1 VVVFCL
7 ALCAAPTA
15 PLATATAAQAPAKTT
30 LTLPRNDGSVRFA
43 VMGDT
48 GTGDREQYDL
58 AKQLIVSH
66 DEFPFDFVIMLGD
79 NIIGAD
85 TPTDMANK
93 FTTPYKPLLDA
104 GVVFHAVLGNHDNPS
119 QRFYE
124 PFNMGGERY
133 YAFQAAKGGTAN
145 LAEGGVRF
153 IALDSDYL
161 DKPQID
167 WLEKELSS
175 SSLDWK
181 ILFFHHPLYSSGKAH
196 GSALESRAVLEPLF
210 VKNGVS
216 AVFSGHDHVYER
228 VKPQK
233 GGIVYWVSGAG
244 GRLRSGNLRA
254 SDMTAKGFDSDNHFM
269 IVEITGDDLY
279 FQAISRTGETIDSGV
294 VHRPGAPAAAAS
306 AVPTAAP
313 APLAGVQPSPSPTPR
328 S

>member
-1 VVVFCL
+1 MTLGATRRLVVVLCL
-7 ALCAAPTA
+7 ALCAVPTA
-15 PLATATAAQAPAKTT
+15 PTATATAAQAPGNAT
-30 LTLPRNDGSVRFA
+30 LTLPRMDGSVRFA

-48 GTGDREQYDL
+48 GTGEPGQYEL
-58 AKQLIVSH
+58 ANQMAASH
-66 DEFPFDFVIMLGD
+66 HEFPFDFVIMLGD

-85 TPTDMANK
+85 SPDDMANK

-124 PFNMGGERY
+124 LFNMGGERY

-145 LAEGGVRF
+145 PAEGGVRF

-161 DKPQID
+161 DTPQID

-181 ILFFHHPLYSSGKAH
+181 M
-196 GSALESRAVLEPLF
+196 
-210 VKNGVS
+210 
-216 AVFSGHDHVYER
+216 
-228 VKPQK
+228 

-269 IVEITGDDLY
+269 IVEISGDDLY
-279 FQAISRTGETIDSGV
+279 YQAISRTGETVDSGV
-294 VHRPGAPAAAAS
+294 VHRPGAPAAAS
-306 AVPTAAP
+306 A
-313 APLAGVQPSPSPTPR
+313 AGIQPSPSPTPE